1 MQPPREPSAPDDP
14 QNEEKMA
21 RLQEENAQL
30 RQAVDSHAVI
40 DQAIGV
46 LMAVRRVPPAD
57 GWHVLREVSQHANVR
72 LHAVA
77 DEVTGWTL
85 GERPMSAPV
94 RKELEAALQR
104 WRLRNSYCL
113 SQENGHA

>member
-1 MQPPREPSAPDDP
+1 MQPSREPSAPDDP

-21 RLQEENAQL
+21 RLLEENAQL

-46 LMAVRRVPPAD
+46 LMAVHRTPPAD
-57 GWHVLREVSQHANVR
+57 GWHVLREVSQHANVK
-72 LHAVA
+72 LHAAA
-77 DEVTGWTL
+77 DEITGWAL
-85 GERPMSAPV
+85 GARPMSAPV
-94 RKELEAALQR
+94 HKELEAALQR
-104 WRLRNSYCL
+104 WRLSDSCRL